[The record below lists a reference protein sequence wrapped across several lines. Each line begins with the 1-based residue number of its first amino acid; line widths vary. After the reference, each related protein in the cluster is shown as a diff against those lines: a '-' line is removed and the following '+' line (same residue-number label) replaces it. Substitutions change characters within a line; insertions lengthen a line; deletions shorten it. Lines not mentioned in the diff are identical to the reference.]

1 MKIRPVGD
9 ELFDAGG
16 RTDMTELMVDFRNF
30 ANVPEN
36 LSVPVITSNLHT
48 SVAEGLIGMKNVV

>member
-9 ELFDAGG
+9 ELFHADG
-16 RTDMTELMVDFRNF
+16 RTDMTELMVAFRNF

-36 LSVPVITSNLHT
+36 LSVPASTWNLHP
-48 SVAEGLIGMKNVV
+48 SVAEGL